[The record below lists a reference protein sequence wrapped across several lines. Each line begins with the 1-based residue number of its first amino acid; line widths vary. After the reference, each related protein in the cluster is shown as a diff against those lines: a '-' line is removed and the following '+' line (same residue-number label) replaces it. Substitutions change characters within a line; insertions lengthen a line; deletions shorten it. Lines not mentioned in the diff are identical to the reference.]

1 MQDSHNTVAVLY
13 GSDKNY
19 EMISAVLELFAS
31 KSYATVRPTLFNRVI
46 KGQKLQDPQSIEVF
60 DLIMNSTRWDF
71 ADIYPTA
78 VQNVRNS
85 LWRDALR
92 TAVYGDGDGAA
103 AVIGALA
110 TNKRAMNEAFRV
122 LDEWLYSHY

>member
-1 MQDSHNTVAVLY
+1 
-13 GSDKNY
+13 
-19 EMISAVLELFAS
+19 
-31 KSYATVRPTLFNRVI
+31 
-46 KGQKLQDPQSIEVF
+46 
-60 DLIMNSTRWDF
+60 MNSTRWDF